1 LLQFYIPIRT
11 SSTTAALHYLS
22 FFFVKTKKK
31 STLRRPSLSI
41 YLSII
46 LPTQGDK
53 RFRRETFSN
62 AAPGWLRQRV
72 CPRHIPN
79 HSFGSQKYT
88 DTSAAAQDLPHRPI
102 ISAAADS
109 WGPGTRKRPRRSPS
123 LRSPHGRRMRESH
136 SDTRSVGGAR
146 EREREGHAHQ
156 LAAHSDCVLD
166 TLKKESKKTTRVATV
181 RPAHAWR
188 NARVAAEQRSATH
201 GQGEEGTTRVR
212 MMPPLKNGLGSLCPC
227 PCVAPPPVAS
237 TNHPDFRPDSSIL

>member
-1 LLQFYIPIRT
+1 MTHKINIVLERQRSLAPILYSHTYIIHNRST
-11 SSTTAALHYLS
+11 SLS
-22 FFFVKTKKK
+22 LFFFVKTKKK

-53 RFRRETFSN
+53 RFRRETFWN

-136 SDTRSVGGAR
+136 SDTRSVGGRGR
-146 EREREGHAHQ
+146 ERAMRI
-156 LAAHSDCVLD
+156 S
-166 TLKKESKKTTRVATV
+166 
-181 RPAHAWR
+181 
-188 NARVAAEQRSATH
+188 
-201 GQGEEGTTRVR
+201 
-212 MMPPLKNGLGSLCPC
+212 
-227 PCVAPPPVAS
+227 
-237 TNHPDFRPDSSIL
+237 